1 MALVLLVLATR
12 ATAGDDEMEPLMAAP
27 GGPYRGTV
35 VDAVSK
41 QPLANVAVVLI
52 WQRPDDEF
60 PGRRVPAAFS
70 EAMTD
75 GAGQFAFDVEV
86 IEKRLAA
93 RSFPPRIL
101 IFKPGYLGF
110 PRSGMLATPGVP
122 ASRFA
127 GPGDEVSLIRVT
139 DYDDR
144 AEAFNNFVGFLKAAR
159 VDIISLM
166 YPTPRGREEIPETLQ
181 MLREEFKDLL
191 AAAPKPPGPG
201 GKP

>member
-1 MALVLLVLATR
+1 MTLVLLSLATCASAAEDELELLMR
-12 ATAGDDEMEPLMAAP
+12 APA
-27 GGPYRGTV
+27 GPYRGTV
-35 VDAVSK
+35 VEATSK
-41 QPLANVAVVLI
+41 RPVANAAVVLI

-60 PGRRVPAAFS
+60 PQRRMPAAFS
-70 EAMTD
+70 ETMTD
-75 GAGQFAFDVEV
+75 GAGQFVFDVAA
-86 IEKRLAA
+86 IEQRLAA

-101 IFKPGYLGF
+101 IFKPGYTGF
-110 PRSGMLATPGVP
+110 PPSGMLATPGVP

-127 GPGDEVSLIRVT
+127 GPGIEVALTPVT

-144 AEAFNNFVGFLKAAR
+144 AEAFNRFVAFLKAAR

-201 GKP
+201 GKR